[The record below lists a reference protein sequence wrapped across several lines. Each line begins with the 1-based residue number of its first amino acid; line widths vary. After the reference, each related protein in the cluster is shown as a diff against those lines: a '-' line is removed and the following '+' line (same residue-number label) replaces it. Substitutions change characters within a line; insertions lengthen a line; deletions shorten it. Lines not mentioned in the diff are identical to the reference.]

1 MIARILCRRIS
12 DEGNQ
17 RLPPV
22 DGQRTSAFLSL
33 PNTNGGAGEKVASAS
48 VTAGATTK
56 EGGESEAKK
65 LNTEVQDSETEV
77 RAREEET
84 SEKEVVYR
92 PEKAR
97 LSSEHIE
104 ASICHA
110 EAFPKIPLIIPGT
123 SRQQDKQSATLKH
136 QTEPQTNR
144 AAPEIQDTERQLW
157 EKERHLQIR
166 EAEVQYVEKVLR
178 EKERDLQIREAEVQ
192 DGEKVLREKERDLQ
206 IRGQDAE
213 KLLGVK
219 ERDLQTREAEVQKMF
234 QAVNERR
241 EAMDLQEDNLR
252 QRSAAMKE
260 LEDNLRLREA
270 ALAQQLVIVGQP
282 TGAAQESDLLSLS
295 SMSSIQNSPRMR
307 SNVGLSPKS
316 NAKLKQDSRYHGNEL
331 VSLASTSGPSK
342 HTDIGFSSSKSHA
355 GSKEDSEYY
364 GNE

>member
-1 MIARILCRRIS
+1 MIARILCRRMS
-12 DEGNQ
+12 DEGKEH
-17 RLPPV
+17 LPPV
-22 DGQRTSAFLSL
+22 EGQRTSAFLSSL
-33 PNTNGGAGEKVASAS
+33 DTKGGGGEKVASAS
-48 VTAGATTK
+48 ATAGATTK
-56 EGGESEAKK
+56 EGGESGAKR
-65 LNTEVQDSETEV
+65 LNTEVQDGEAEV
-77 RAREEET
+77 RAREEEA
-84 SEKEVVYR
+84 SEKEVVYC

-104 ASICHA
+104 AS
-110 EAFPKIPLIIPGT
+110 PKIPLIIPGT

-144 AAPEIQDTERQLW
+144 AAPEIQDTERQLR

-192 DGEKVLREKERDLQ
+192 DGEKVLRMKERDLQ

-213 KLLGVK
+213 KSLGVK

-295 SMSSIQNSPRMR
+295 SFSSIQNSPRMR
-307 SNVGLSPKS
+307 SNVGLPPKS
-316 NAKLKQDSRYHGNEL
+316 NAKLKHDSRYHGNEL
-331 VSLASTSGPSK
+331 VSLASTTKGGPSK

-364 GNE
+364 SNE